1 MPLQKILN
9 EFDYDTDF
17 VADLL
22 FTIGNETKQHL
33 ERMQSSLQQEKPLAP
48 HELQRIAHL
57 MKSTA
62 NTVELF
68 DLSIKADVIE
78 QRIAGLTPSSDEQ
91 HREVHKLIN
100 IATEIHDVA
109 QKLLREIDT

>member
-1 MPLQKILN
+1 MPLQRLLN

-22 FTIGNETKQHL
+22 FTIRNETKQHL
-33 ERMQSSLQQEKPLAP
+33 ERMQSSLLQEKPIVP
-48 HELQRIAHL
+48 NELQRIAHL

-62 NTVELF
+62 NTVGLYEL
-68 DLSIKADVIE
+68 SGKADAIE
-78 QRIAGLTPSSDEQ
+78 QCIATLAPSSDEQ
-91 HREVHKLIN
+91 RDEVNKLIS

-109 QKLLREIDT
+109 QKLLREIDA

>member
-1 MPLQKILN
+1 MPLQRLLS

-22 FTIGNETKQHL
+22 FTIGNESKQHL
-33 ERMQSSLQQEKPLAP
+33 ERMQSSLQQEKPIAP
-48 HELQRIAHL
+48 NELQRIAHL

-62 NTVELF
+62 NTVGLYEL
-68 DLSIKADVIE
+68 SSNADAIE
-78 QRIAGLTPSSDEQ
+78 QHIAKLAPSSDEQ
-91 HREVHKLIN
+91 RDEVNKLIS